1 MVRSQPTALTVGLR
15 TKATPDFVKR
25 HPALVRGDAATA
37 AGWYVEFSWQGMP
50 IRWTALAADSPKLP
64 ATRWRLLEID
74 PRQRERLTQ
83 RKMLGEKGGA
93 GELLQQNVEILL
105 STAR

>member
-1 MVRSQPTALTVGLR
+1 MR
-15 TKATPDFVKR
+15 TTKTPDFVKR
-25 HPALVRGDAATA
+25 YPALVRGDAERA

-50 IRWTALAADSPKLP
+50 VRWTALDAASPQLP

-74 PRQRERLTQ
+74 QGQRARLIQ
-83 RKMLGEKGGA
+83 RKMLGDNGRTP
-93 GELLQQNVEILL
+93 GELLSQNVEILL